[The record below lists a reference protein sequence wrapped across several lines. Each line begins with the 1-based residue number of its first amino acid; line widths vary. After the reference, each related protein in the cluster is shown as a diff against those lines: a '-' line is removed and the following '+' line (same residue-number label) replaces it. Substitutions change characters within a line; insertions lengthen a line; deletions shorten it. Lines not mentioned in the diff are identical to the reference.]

1 MQCTLEMVVV
11 AIVLVETL
19 MAEVAIVLVSIGGE
33 CSAVY
38 LRGGGST
45 CLSDEFRV
53 NAEQCTLEGVLMF

>member
-1 MQCTLEMVVV
+1 MYLRDGVMQCTLEMVVV

-38 LRGGGST
+38 LRGGGF
-45 CLSDEFRV
+45 L
-53 NAEQCTLEGVLMF
+53 LP